1 MNAIKLKIQIDSFRQ
16 NLKIIVSNNTKT
28 FMVNKIIWTHIFYKR
43 SFDPKG
49 H

>member
-1 MNAIKLKIQIDSFRQ
+1 MNAIKLKIQIDSFGQ
-16 NLKIIVSNNTKT
+16 NLKIILSNDTKT
-28 FMVNKIIWTHIFYKR
+28 FRIDNIIWTHIFYKR